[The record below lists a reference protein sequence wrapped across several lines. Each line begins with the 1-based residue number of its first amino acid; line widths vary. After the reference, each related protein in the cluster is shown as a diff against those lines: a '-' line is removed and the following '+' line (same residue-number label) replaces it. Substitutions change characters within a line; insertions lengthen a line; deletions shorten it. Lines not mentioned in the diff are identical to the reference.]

1 MIRAKRPFDASK
13 IKGIVFDKDGTLLD
27 FHGTWM
33 PKLRAAV
40 SELANGDANVAL
52 TMLEIVGFDSH
63 QNRVLGGSVLAAGD
77 NRDISLIWAPLVN
90 QSVDRVEAL
99 LNKMFE
105 PSGNRPNETPSLCPL
120 NRSTSMSW
128 VASGSSR

>member
-63 QNRVLGGSVLAAGD
+63 TSLPLTAYLNHLFTSSKRGVVHPSHLQFKTPISVGLQ
-77 NRDISLIWAPLVN
+77 I
-90 QSVDRVEAL
+90 
-99 LNKMFE
+99 
-105 PSGNRPNETPSLCPL
+105 CPDKFC
-120 NRSTSMSW
+120 
-128 VASGSSR
+128 ACQ